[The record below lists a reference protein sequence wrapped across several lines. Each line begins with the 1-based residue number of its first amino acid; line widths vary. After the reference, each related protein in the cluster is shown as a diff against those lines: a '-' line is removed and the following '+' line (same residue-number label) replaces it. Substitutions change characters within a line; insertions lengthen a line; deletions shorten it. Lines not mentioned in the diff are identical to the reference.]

1 MLYCCFLCGLFIN
14 FMHYCIVLISCT
26 LVYFQNYQ
34 RNLLDLVCLYTQRF
48 QLKFGFWIILI
59 FKCMLITFIFIHYCG
74 LHFVFKENMVI
85 FNDHSQHYW
94 TSTVFFWA
102 SHFCEFGEE

>member
-1 MLYCCFLCGLFIN
+1 
-14 FMHYCIVLISCT
+14 MHFCIVLISCT

-59 FKCMLITFIFIHYCG
+59 FKCMLITFIFIHYYG

-85 FNDHSQHYW
+85 FNDHEVITGPQLYFSGLLIF
-94 TSTVFFWA
+94 VNL
-102 SHFCEFGEE
+102 ERND